1 MTDDERMDLR
11 AFDPARDPVRY
22 ERTIGRILDRAALPL
37 AARRAR
43 ATAMGQITAW
53 WRPMLALAAA
63 LTLAAVGVLTQ
74 VRPAVA
80 ATGRAD
86 AGVTAALGIPTVLAA
101 WLGAE
106 ETPTAAQVFSALEE
120 EP

>member
-1 MTDDERMDLR
+1 MNDDRMDLR

-22 ERTIGRILDRAALPL
+22 ERAISRIMHQAALPL

-43 ATAMGQITAW
+43 ATTMGQITTW

-63 LTLAAVGVLTQ
+63 VTLAAIGVLTQ
-74 VRPAVA
+74 VRPAAAVTDGSDTGVA
-80 ATGRAD
+80 E
-86 AGVTAALGIPTVLAA
+86 ALGIPTALAG
-101 WLGAE
+101 WMGAA

-120 EP
+120 AQ